1 VGSAGKGLFEDS
13 SRVGRGHAMRSRSWA
28 LALLLKALP
37 VSAGVWGSASAKCTD
52 DASCKARLGE
62 ITDKL
67 DELRDEMKGKHSTL
81 QALEEIRG
89 GIMTGRRVEL
99 PSSQRQHL
107 EKGSP
112 MISEVTFDARHRP
125 VSTNVS
131 RHFQSQRTVADK
143 LEVKHHAFLSLKRS
157 TPGASKS
164 AVPALVVVIDIES
177 KLSIFSLDNDVLL
190 DSFDLGHGPG
200 RSVVQLELS
209 PTQENHFVMTLDDEG
224 GIRVHNI
231 KIIAKKE
238 TKAEDGEKKKEKTAD
253 KESRTLNVTASIA
266 SSFSLA
272 PGELSESRKLNV
284 VLPIERGSQT
294 YFVAGDSLGGI
305 SVFHRNGTMK
315 GRVRV
320 TEDPGGVK
328 GLLRAQAQQSV
339 LFYSSHA
346 FGFFSPSQVD
356 LQYPPCTG
364 WNSPLYDIALEPG
377 HSTGRVLLA
386 LQDGDVL
393 VFATTRGKSKACDL
407 TLKFPHVSVLPFK
420 LHSFRGHVMALPTP
434 LEDNEKKDQYL
445 REIFFFNI
453 AAMENGYGSTPSRAI
468 TMQASFKP
476 KQPEQLALIGS
487 PGSGQGGGGDKSKS
501 QIAIR
506 FKGEPGVEIYDLTLR
521 TPPPPKA
528 AVDAEGGGG
537 GDGWDLASILGWFPK
552 VGVFG
557 VALIG
562 VVIWNVRKVSGGS
575 SGGGGDAGLPDDFD
589 EELFKEKLRE
599 RRAQKTREPAQDEDE
614 AD

>member
-1 VGSAGKGLFEDS
+1 
-13 SRVGRGHAMRSRSWA
+13 MRSSSWA
-28 LALLLKALP
+28 LALLLRALP
-37 VSAGVWGSASAKCTD
+37 VFAGVWGSTSAAQCTD
-52 DASCKARLGE
+52 DASCKARLGV

-67 DELRDEMKGKHSTL
+67 DELRDEMRGKHQTL

-89 GIMTGRRVEL
+89 GIMSGRRVEL
-99 PSSQRQHL
+99 PSAQRQHL

-125 VSTNVS
+125 VSTNLS
-131 RHFQSQRTVADK
+131 RHFQSQRSIGDNLQVQ
-143 LEVKHHAFLSLKRS
+143 HHAFLSLKRT
-157 TPGASKS
+157 TPGASKN
-164 AVPALVVVIDIES
+164 AVPALLVVVDTES
-177 KLSIFSLDNDVLL
+177 KLSIFSLENDALL
-190 DSFDLGHGPG
+190 DRFDLGHGPG
-200 RSVVQLELS
+200 RTVVQLELS
-209 PTQENHFVMTLDDEG
+209 PTQENHFVMTLDDAG

-231 KIIAKKE
+231 KIIAKREK
-238 TKAEDGEKKKEKTAD
+238 KSDGEDAEKA
-253 KESRTLNVTASIA
+253 KESEKDTGKEVRTLNVTASVA
-266 SSFSLA
+266 SSFALA
-272 PGELSESRKLNV
+272 PGAMAESRKLNV

-294 YFVAGDSLGGI
+294 YFIAGDSLGGI
-305 SVFHRNGTMK
+305 SVFYRNGTMK

-328 GLLRAQAQQSV
+328 GLLRAQAQQQV

-364 WNSPLYDIALEPG
+364 WNSPLFDIALEPG

-487 PGSGQGGGGDKSKS
+487 PSSGQGGGDKQKS
-501 QIAIR
+501 HIAIR
-506 FKGEPGVEIYDLTLR
+506 FKGLPGVEVYELTLR

-528 AVDAEGGGG
+528 AAAEGGAAGG
-537 GDGWDLASILGWFPK
+537 GGSDGWDFASILGWFPK

-557 VALIG
+557 IALVG

-575 SGGGGDAGLPDDFD
+575 SSGDGLPDDFD

-599 RRAQKTREPAQDEDE
+599 RRSKAKEESATKPPMEEEDD